1 MPVILCY
8 GDSNTWGYDAAAT
21 AASAIPIRHPR
32 HVRWTG
38 VLAARLGAEYH
49 IIEEGQNGR
58 TTVHEDPIAVAS
70 RNGRTH
76 LPVVLESHKP
86 IDLVVLMLGTND
98 LKTILCAPP
107 QDIAASVGLLAKI
120 ILASDAGLRGRA
132 PRVLLVCPPSVGDF
146 AELPDL
152 AARFTGAREKSLQ
165 FPALYE
171 LVAAQLGA
179 VFFNAQEIVEPSPL
193 DGLHLD
199 AASHSALGE
208 AIARLVS

>member
-21 AASAIPIRHPR
+21 SASAIPIRHPR

-38 VLAARLGAEYH
+38 VLASRLGADYH

-58 TTVHEDPIAVAS
+58 TTVHEDPTAFAS
-70 RNGRTH
+70 RNGRAH
-76 LPVVLESHKP
+76 LPVILESHKP
-86 IDLVVLMLGTND
+86 IDVVVLMLGTND
-98 LKTILCAPP
+98 LKTFLNVPP
-107 QDIAASVGLLAKI
+107 QDIASGAGLLAKL
-120 ILASDAGLRGRA
+120 ILSSDAGPRGKA

-146 AELPDL
+146 ADLPDL
-152 AARFTGAREKSLQ
+152 AARFAGAREKSLQ

-179 VFFNAQEIVEPSPL
+179 GFLNAQELVEPSAL

-199 AASHSALGE
+199 AENHHALGE

>member
-21 AASAIPIRHPR
+21 SASAIPIRHPR

-38 VLAARLGAEYH
+38 VLAARLGADYH
-49 IIEEGQNGR
+49 VIEEGQNGR
-58 TTVHEDPIAVAS
+58 TTVHEDPTAFAP

-86 IDLVVLMLGTND
+86 IDVVVLMLGTND
-98 LKTILCAPP
+98 LKTFISSPA
-107 QDIAASVGLLAKI
+107 QDIASGAGLLAKI
-120 ILASDAGLRGRA
+120 VLTSDAGPRGKA
-132 PRVLLVCPPSVGDF
+132 PRVLLVCPAAVGDF
-146 AELPDL
+146 SGLPDL
-152 AARFTGAREKSLQ
+152 DARFAGAREKSLQ

-171 LVAAQLGA
+171 LVAAQLGTG
-179 VFFNAQEIVEPSPL
+179 FLNAQEIVEPSPI